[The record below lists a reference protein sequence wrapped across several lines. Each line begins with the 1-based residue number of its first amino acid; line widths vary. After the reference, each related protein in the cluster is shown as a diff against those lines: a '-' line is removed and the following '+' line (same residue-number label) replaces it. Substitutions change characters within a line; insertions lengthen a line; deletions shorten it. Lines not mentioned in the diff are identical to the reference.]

1 MTDYDKSKIRRLDLT
16 VLLVF
21 LGLVRTRKAVDV
33 ASELGLTNS
42 SISHAIRRL
51 RDVFGDELFIRK
63 PHGLDP
69 TAFALQIEPDVRR
82 AVDAVQSALSGPTGF
97 SPSSA
102 KGLVRLAAREH
113 ETATLFPRV
122 LSRATEEAPGIR
134 FSVQS
139 LRNVDAIRGLN
150 EGSTDFAIGFHNAP
164 GDNIEATKLRT
175 ENYAVVAKRN
185 HQIFNGPLTLETYL
199 KQRHVLVSRDG
210 DMTGIVDQ
218 TLAKT
223 NCEREV
229 ILAIPSFFSAFS
241 ILGKS
246 ELIATV
252 PKSIASKF
260 AGHFGLRQVD
270 PPLAIRS
277 FDISILRHR
286 RNLRDPML
294 SWCLSLF
301 LNGIDP
307 G

>member
-1 MTDYDKSKIRRLDLT
+1 M
-16 VLLVF
+16 LLVF
-21 LGLVRTRKAVDV
+21 LGLIRTRKAADV

-51 RDVFGDELFIRK
+51 RDVFQDDLFIRK

-82 AVDAVQSALSGPTGF
+82 AIDAVQSALAGPSGFAPATATG
-97 SPSSA
+97 
-102 KGLVRLAAREH
+102 LIRLAAREH

-122 LSRATEEAPGIR
+122 LSKATAEAPGIR

-139 LRNVDAIRGLN
+139 LRNADAIRGLV
-150 EGSTDFAIGFHNAP
+150 EGTTDFAIGFHNDP
-164 GDNIEATKLRT
+164 GENFERIKLRT
-175 ENYAVVAKRN
+175 ESYVVVAHRD
-185 HQIFNGPLTLETYL
+185 HQVFQRPLTLEAYL
-199 KQRHVLVSRDG
+199 QQRHALVSRDG
-210 DMTGIVDQ
+210 DMSGIVDK

-223 NCEREV
+223 NHERTV
-229 ILAIPSFFSAFS
+229 ALAIPSFFSAFS
-241 ILGKS
+241 ILSES

-252 PKSIASKF
+252 PESIAHKF
-260 AGHFGLRQVD
+260 GKRFGLCWVA
-270 PPLAIRS
+270 PPLGIRS

-286 RNLRDPML
+286 RNVRDPML

-301 LNGIDP
+301 LDGIDA